1 VDPADCAAAQA
12 AGELAPSSLAE
23 VGLVHLSTEAQV
35 VLPTDRIFR
44 GCDDVLLLAVDA
56 AVQDRAGIEVRWE
69 PGVPPTRRTCARH
82 AYGAVP
88 VAAVIAVLDHRPR
101 PDGAVAPPPT
111 PSTRPAPAAGTR

>member
-1 VDPADCAAAQA
+1 MDPADCAAARA

-69 PGVPPTRRTCARH
+69 PGVPTDP
-82 AYGAVP
+82 
-88 VAAVIAVLDHRPR
+88 
-101 PDGAVAPPPT
+101 PDL
-111 PSTRPAPAAGTR
+111 R